1 MAGTS
6 FSDPNG
12 LDGRTT
18 VNRKS
23 DRELVVTRSFNAP
36 VHAVFQA
43 WSMPELFRRWWIP
56 RASGMT
62 IVACEM
68 DVRTGGRYRLDITP
82 PGSDQPMAFF
92 GKYLEV
98 VPDELIMWTNEEE
111 DGGAV
116 TTVTF
121 EENDGKTQLTLTE
134 RYPTTQALD
143 DALAGSATALPEQF
157 VQLDELLAPSD
168 HGSRG

>member
-1 MAGTS
+1 MTGKHD
-6 FSDPNG
+6 SDPNG
-12 LDGRTT
+12 LDAPTT

-23 DRELVVTRSFNAP
+23 DRELTVTRTFNAP
-36 VHAVFQA
+36 ARIVFQA
-43 WSMPELFRRWWIP
+43 WSRPEVFQRWWIP
-56 RASGMT
+56 RATGMT

-68 DVRTGGRYRLDITP
+68 DVRTGGSYRLDITP

-98 VPDELIMWTNEEE
+98 VPDKLIEWTNEEE

-121 EENDGKTQLTLTE
+121 EENNGKTRLTLTE

-157 VQLDELLAPSD
+157 AQLDELLVTLKP
-168 HGSRG
+168 

>member
-1 MAGTS
+1 MTAKHDNDLS
-6 FSDPNG
+6 RG
-12 LDGRTT
+12 LDFHTT

-23 DRELVVTRSFNAP
+23 DHELIVTRTFNAP
-36 VHAVFQA
+36 ARIVFQA
-43 WSMPELFRRWWIP
+43 WSRPELFQRWWIP
-56 RASGMT
+56 KATGMT

-68 DVRTGGRYRLDITP
+68 DVRTGGGYRLDITP

-98 VPDELIMWTNEEE
+98 VPDERIVWTNEED

-121 EENDGKTQLTLTE
+121 KEEDGKTQLTLTE
-134 RYPTTQALD
+134 RYPTSEALD

-157 VQLDELLAPSD
+157 TQLDELLITLA
-168 HGSRG
+168 